1 MFSEKQ
7 LSDWVKDDHIHNIA
21 YLAFTGYVL
30 LNWTSCTQ
38 HPQVNYKFLAV
49 CVEYLLGCIKE
60 YYYHFYFNQVCI
72 LARVTWIRNWFR
84 WDI

>member
-1 MFSEKQ
+1 MKAFKGWKLFVICWVSTDAFSMFSEKQ
-7 LSDWVKDDHIHNIA
+7 LSDWVRDDHIHNIA

-49 CVEYLLGCIKE
+49 CVEYLLGCIK
-60 YYYHFYFNQVCI
+60 
-72 LARVTWIRNWFR
+72 
-84 WDI
+84 